1 MHPQTQGAFP
11 FLRRRFSVKLG
22 AFAGDLETGQEAR
35 RRLAMDGRTGTVRQR
50 WLQRAEAA
58 YRRMFEGKGQEELAT
73 LTQREDMAVSIGR
86 ELAAFLLEE
95 HVAVD
100 PAAQP
105 SEASTTCCPK
115 CGQPGTPAVE
125 GDEELPERTVTT
137 RAGDIRVRRQRWQC
151 AKCRIVFFSVRRSA
165 VSGDGRL

>member
-1 MHPQTQGAFP
+1 MASKQA
-11 FLRRRFSVKLG
+11 
-22 AFAGDLETGQEAR
+22 
-35 RRLAMDGRTGTVRQR
+35 TVRER
-50 WLQRAEAA
+50 WVKRTEAA
-58 YRRMFEGKGQEELAT
+58 YRRMFEGKSQEELAT
-73 LTQREDMAVSIGR
+73 LTQREDVAVAIGK

-95 HVAVD
+95 HVALD

-125 GDEELPERTVTT
+125 EGQELPERTVMT
-137 RAGDIRVRRQRWQC
+137 RAGEIALSRQRWEC

-165 VSGDGRL
+165 GFGDGRL